1 MSSVLGPGGKPLP
14 VPLGGPAAPGQRA
27 TNVIPPS
34 GRPGSTNLDRHDAG
48 LLPADLAAARLSSK
62 LPQLGRLSQSLQG
75 LPKSNAVKPQAP
87 GGAPAA
93 LVRSAAHAASQP
105 LPTAQQM
112 RAHAQLGGREKGNL
126 FFGAWKQSTP
136 YKNVLSQVN
145 AYHET
150 LARIQAQPQ
159 PPQSEALATHLQ
171 ELNEQL
177 DRLRQSVQS
186 YVDSPNQ
193 RLTRRPAMQA
203 LLTRI
208 EAETRALANLQAAAQ
223 YRGGADAQPGGLLPN
238 GLSFEKALKLSR
250 AGVQPDDFAW
260 ADGLGLEPA
269 VLGQALQL
277 GLADDAIALLA
288 QFPSHATPE
297 MVRDWSSQGFSLE
310 HMRFFCELGYDADVT
325 RGVDAFQD
333 PDTFAKRKAD
343 LENAR
348 QMLAQRIDSAG
359 KISLDSAFEFLR
371 ICDQRNI
378 PNAFAMHCG
387 AQGMGLNDTI
397 QLHQAQVPPDRVTE
411 GVRAGLSGI
420 QIAFAHANGFDFAQ
434 VLGLVQIGFSFED
447 IRQALTPPP
456 DPQALADWKAAH
468 PQISP
473 SMAALL
479 AKDGPPLGA
488 LTSEDLMGL
497 IALGAS
503 VSQIAA
509 IGNRPPSDADLRPYL
524 QARSRP
530 PITRAEAML
539 LKAAELPVDAAALYR
554 KHADEFDGQRHLAIT
569 VTGPTTQ
576 SSVRPQDQIGAP
588 VPLGRGALNQVFT
601 VRYQAQG
608 AQQATEKVFKPIQPK
623 RTGGASQ
630 VLGIDSTLPRY
641 EMRNVACSRIDALLG
656 FGVIP
661 KTEIGVV
668 RQANNRYQIGI
679 LMERVGGM
687 TGYAEIKRRVDVTD
701 THLGGEFAI
710 AMQRPGGRK
719 VIDDYCRRH
728 GNAKVEIQGGRFYLT
743 KGEIAAEVL
752 PQDIEYQRQ
761 LVSLQLFDA
770 LVGQGDRHNQNWM
783 RIADRQGNTVRI
795 VGIDNDQSLGRRPDD
810 PDDLRT
816 LSENDPFGALRGIG
830 LPPVVDRQHYDAIMS
845 ISPTQLRAATAGL
858 ITAAEQ
864 NAMVRRLRTIQGHL
878 LSLEQNRN
886 VVNPADW
893 GQQTLN
899 RLAAPLPAGHEFEGK
914 AQSYLGRIVPK
925 LKDGRLLKFPPELVA

>member
-14 VPLGGPAAPGQRA
+14 VPLGGPAVPEQHA
-27 TNVIPPS
+27 TDVIPAS
-34 GRPGSTNLDRHDAG
+34 GRRGSTNLDRRDAG
-48 LLPADLAAARLSSK
+48 LLPADLAAARLSTN
-62 LPQLGRLSQSLQG
+62 LPQLGRLSQSLQN
-75 LPKSNAVKPQAP
+75 LPKSDAVQPRGP
-87 GGAPAA
+87 GGAPAS

-126 FFGAWKQSTP
+126 FFGAWKRSTP
-136 YKNVLSQVN
+136 YKNVLAQAT

-150 LARIQAQPQ
+150 LAQIQAQPL
-159 PPQSEALATHLQ
+159 QSEALATRLQ
-171 ELNEQL
+171 ELNAQL

-186 YVDSPNQ
+186 YVDSPSQ
-193 RLTRRPAMQA
+193 RLTRKPAMQA

-208 EAETRALANLQAAAQ
+208 EAETRALAGLQA
-223 YRGGADAQPGGLLPN
+223 GAQPGGLPPN
-238 GLSFEKALKLSR
+238 GLSFEKALELSR

-269 VLGQALQL
+269 VLGRALQL

-325 RGVDAFQD
+325 RGVNAFQD
-333 PDTFAKRKAD
+333 PDTFAERKAD

-359 KISLDSAFEFLR
+359 KMSLSSAFEFLR
-371 ICDQRNI
+371 ICDKRNI
-378 PNAFAMHCG
+378 PTAFAMHCG
-387 AQGMGLNDTI
+387 AQGMGFNDTI

-411 GVRAGLSGI
+411 GVRAGLSGV
-420 QIAFAHANGFDFAQ
+420 QIAFAHANGFDFVQ
-434 VLGLVQIGFSFED
+434 VQGLVQIGLSFAD

-456 DPQALADWKAAH
+456 DPQALAAWTAAH

-479 AKDGPPLGA
+479 AKAGPPLGA
-488 LTSEDLMGL
+488 LTNEDLMAL

-524 QARSRP
+524 QTRSHP
-530 PITRAEAML
+530 PITRVEAML

-554 KHADEFDGQRHLAIT
+554 KHAEQRDLAIT
-569 VTGPTTQ
+569 VSGPTTQ

-588 VPLGRGALNQVFT
+588 VPLGRGALNQVYT

-630 VLGIDSTLPRY
+630 VLGIDSALPRY

-668 RQANNRYQIGI
+668 RQADNRYQIGI

-687 TGYAEIKRRVDVTD
+687 TGYAEIKQRVDVTD
-701 THLGGEFAI
+701 THLGREFAI
-710 AMQRPGGRK
+710 AVQRPGGRK
-719 VIDDYCRRH
+719 IIDDYCRRH
-728 GNAKVEIQGGRFYLT
+728 GNAKVEIQDGRFYLT

-783 RIADRQGNTVRI
+783 RVADRQGNTVRI

-810 PDDLRT
+810 PEDLRK
-816 LSENDPFGALRGIG
+816 SSDIDPFGALRGIG

-845 ISPTQLRAATAGL
+845 LSPEQLRGATAGL
-858 ITAAEQ
+858 ITDAEQ

-878 LSLEQNRN
+878 IRLERNRE
-886 VVNPADW
+886 VVNPAGW

-899 RLAAPLPAGHEFEGK
+899 RLAAPLPAGHEFEGEV
-914 AQSYLGRIVPK
+914 QSYLGRIVPK
-925 LKDGRLLKFPPELVA
+925 QNDGRLLKFPPELIA

>member
-14 VPLGGPAAPGQRA
+14 VPLGAPAAPGQRA
-27 TNVIPPS
+27 TDAMPAS
-34 GRPGSTNLDRHDAG
+34 GRPGSTQLDRHEAG

-62 LPQLGRLSQSLQG
+62 LPQLGRLSQVLQG
-75 LPKSNAVKPQAP
+75 LPKSDAVEPRAP

-93 LVRSAAHAASQP
+93 LARRAAHAASQP

-126 FFGAWKQSTP
+126 FFGAWKRSTP
-136 YKNVLSQVN
+136 YKNVLAQVN
-145 AYHET
+145 AYHKT
-150 LARIQAQPQ
+150 LARIQAQP
-159 PPQSEALATHLQ
+159 PQSDALGTHLR

-177 DRLRQSVQS
+177 HRLRQSVQS

-193 RLTRRPAMQA
+193 RLTRKPAMQA

-208 EAETRALANLQAAAQ
+208 DAETRALAGLQA
-223 YRGGADAQPGGLLPN
+223 GAQPDGLLPN
-238 GLSFEKALKLSR
+238 GLSFDKALKLAR
-250 AGVQPDDFAW
+250 AGVQPHDFIW
-260 ADGLGLEPA
+260 ADGLGLAPA
-269 VLGQALQL
+269 TVGRALQF
-277 GLADDAIALLA
+277 GLADDAIELLV

-297 MVRDWSSQGFSLE
+297 MVRDWFSDGFSLE
-310 HMRFFCELGYDADVT
+310 HMRFFCELGLSADVT
-325 RGVDAFQD
+325 RGVTAFQN
-333 PDTFAKRKAD
+333 PDTFAERKAD
-343 LENAR
+343 LEEAK

-359 KISLDSAFEFLR
+359 KINLLSAFEFLTECYR
-371 ICDQRNI
+371 RKI
-378 PNAFAMHCG
+378 PNAFSMHCG
-387 AQGMGLNDTI
+387 AQGMGLNDTL
-397 QLHQAQVPPDRVTE
+397 QLHRAQVPPERVAE
-411 GVRAGLSGI
+411 GVTAGLSGP

-434 VLGLVQIGFSFED
+434 VLGLIRIGLSFED
-447 IRQALTPPP
+447 IRQALNPPP
-456 DPQALADWKAAH
+456 DPKALAAWSAAH

-479 AKDGPPLGA
+479 AKSGPPLGA
-488 LTSEDLMGL
+488 LTNEDLVGL
-497 IALGAS
+497 VALGAS

-524 QARSRP
+524 QTRSRP

-554 KHADEFDGQRHLAIT
+554 KHADEVDGQRDLAIT

-576 SSVRPQDQIGAP
+576 SSVRTQDQIGAP
-588 VPLGRGALNQVFT
+588 VPLGRGALNQVYT
-601 VRYQAQG
+601 VRYQPQG
-608 AQQATEKVFKPIQPK
+608 AQQATEKVFKPIQPT

-630 VLGIDSTLPRY
+630 VLGIDSGLPRY

-687 TGYAEIKRRVDVTD
+687 TGYAEIKQRVDVTD
-701 THLGGEFAI
+701 TDLGGEFAI
-710 AMQRPGGRK
+710 EIRKPGGRK

-728 GNAKVEIQGGRFYLT
+728 GNAKVAIEGGRFYLT
-743 KGEIAAEVL
+743 QGNVSAEVL

-770 LVGQGDRHNQNWM
+770 LAGQGDRHNQNWM

-810 PDDLRT
+810 PDDLRK
-816 LSENDPFGALRGIG
+816 SSDNDPFGALRGIG

-845 ISPTQLRAATAGL
+845 LSPTQLRGATAGL
-858 ITAAEQ
+858 ITAEEQ
-864 NAMVRRLRTIQGHL
+864 SAMVRRLRTIQGHL
-878 LSLEQNRN
+878 LRLESNNR

-899 RLAAPLPAGHEFEGK
+899 WLASPLPAGHEFEGK
-914 AQSYLGRIVPK
+914 EQSYLGRIVPK
-925 LKDGRLLKFPPELVA
+925 QKNGRLLKFPPELIV